1 MATLSMASERVRA
14 RSGARTFLSRYARS
28 RSAVVGAIGLLVI
41 VVCAVAAPLL
51 APYDPTAQSAGS
63 LLGPSGSHWLG
74 TDDLGRDILSRA
86 IYGARASLTVGCG
99 SAALGALLGVPL
111 GVVAGYLGRWTDS
124 VSMRFVDLLLA
135 VPTVLLALV
144 ITAVIGASRINLIV
158 AIGVAAIPQ
167 FARLARAA
175 TLSIRDRDFVVAS
188 RGMGAST
195 PDTMF
200 RTVLL
205 NLLGP
210 IMVQLVITA
219 SLAVVVE
226 AGLSVLG
233 LGVPPPTPSWGGML
247 QEARGYLYQSPTF
260 GVFPGL
266 CLAIT
271 VFCMDRVGH
280 GLRVAVGVESAGATT
295 RAVI

>member
-1 MATLSMASERVRA
+1 MTTLSMAAERVRA

-51 APYDPTAQSAGS
+51 APYGPTAQSAGS

-99 SAALGALLGVPL
+99 SAALGALIGVPL

-188 RGMGAST
+188 RGMGATT